1 MMFYIWWTSLSQK
14 KLDEINYEKASPDN
28 LGTLI
33 FLNVIFTYAN
43 TVCLVLSY
51 SSWGYKEGAPMNPTA
66 GFFFPIHIL
75 LFLGKK
81 KKSCS
86 LAILE
91 RSFPDLPVRHDHL
104 PTGSVLLLLQ
114 HHPHPDNLDHKDFSS
129 GLQELRWREN
139 INL

>member
-14 KLDEINYEKASPDN
+14 KLDEINYEKESPDN

-81 KKSCS
+81 KSPAVLPFWKGLSQIYLWGMITCLQVLYFCFFS
-86 LAILE
+86 TTHILTTWTTRIFHQGC
-91 RSFPDLPVRHDHL
+91 RSWNEGR
-104 PTGSVLLLLQ
+104 
-114 HHPHPDNLDHKDFSS
+114 
-129 GLQELRWREN
+129 
-139 INL
+139 I